1 MSATAFCLDA
11 RILGA
16 YAYQCKA
23 QTPCLL
29 RDDGD
34 MKKTPSQIVAEN
46 LRALILGA
54 GMVKKDGEPNQST
67 LARVSGADQRTVG
80 RILAH
85 EQSPTVDMLETI
97 ARAFGLHAWQL
108 LIPGYSEN
116 RVEFA

>member
-1 MSATAFCLDA
+1 
-11 RILGA
+11 
-16 YAYQCKA
+16 
-23 QTPCLL
+23 
-29 RDDGD
+29 